1 MMYQS
6 INMTPEF
13 AESELSRGAA
23 SASSSYREQEEE
35 ADAIINTSAEA
46 NNNISSSSREE
57 DDLTSMDLS
66 HGSSIIRDGRK
77 AYPWKKFIPSLNPI
91 RFCSWLMQGFSPD
104 SRLPISEVERNTIK
118 TARMLSLLREY
129 KERFGMPERGGVRE
143 QLWVLTELCTR
154 LYSSGTPLWVL
165 KPVMSKAAEGLTGS
179 RFVDFVLFTR
189 SGFIYSPSNNTTA
202 SFSMER
208 GFDMRMMTFAERILV
223 RLASFASNT
232 RTVHSIKADIPKLST
247 LIKAARGQS
256 VVFMGKSD
264 RRHVLAKEILDLAS
278 EGIGLFYLTQKD
290 VRGTGIRNE
299 LDSSDQSGSF
309 GPINQEVKQF
319 WTIDDLDREV
329 FTRLVTMEAVSS
341 LKAMSN
347 LPPSTVVY
355 PRRVILL
362 FRTISAA
369 GAAGLWFSASWYD
382 MGVAGLLAILV
393 ALFEGSAL
401 WKHERMIFEVFVS
414 FVVGALAGFITIT
427 WKEATCFQAIAV
439 ASVIDILQGF
449 RVVYSIMEIMSKHT
463 ISGGAD
469 FLESLLFT
477 GLIAYFLKFG
487 LHAAETV
494 MGDREEQDL
503 FQCSQPISQWW
514 YLLLVPITS
523 LSWSVLFT
531 PLYRDLPLM
540 TFHGILSFV
549 VYWAITQI
557 PGKNM
562 DGIAIFVA
570 ALTVTASAG
579 FISRFTGRQA
589 LGDTVTGLY
598 VLLPGSYL
606 ARGLFNTAS
615 NKVLDGTLLTSIV
628 VIAVTIGLGGWTGT
642 MLCSP
647 TILGTNN
654 GLLRNFTK
662 IRALDTRS
670 LSLIRNQDERGKDEN
685 GGRAMLFF

>member
-1 MMYQS
+1 
-6 INMTPEF
+6 MTPEF

-685 GGRAMLFF
+685 GGRDLFF

>member
-1 MMYQS
+1 MYQS

>member
-1 MMYQS
+1 MYQS

-23 SASSSYREQEEE
+23 ASSSSYCEQEEE

-46 NNNISSSSREE
+46 NNNIPPSSREE

-77 AYPWKKFIPSLNPI
+77 AYPWKKYIPSLNPI

-319 WTIDDLDREV
+319 WTIDDSDREV

-382 MGVAGLLAILV
+382 MGVAGFLAILV

-654 GLLRNFTK
+654 GLLRHFTK
-662 IRALDTRS
+662 IRALDKRS

-685 GGRAMLFF
+685 EGRAMLFF